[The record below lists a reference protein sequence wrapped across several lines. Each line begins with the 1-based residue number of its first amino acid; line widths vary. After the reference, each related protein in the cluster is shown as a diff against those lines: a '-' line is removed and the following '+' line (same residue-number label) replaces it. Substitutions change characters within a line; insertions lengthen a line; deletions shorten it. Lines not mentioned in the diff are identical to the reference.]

1 MRAKSRTLESPGGGE
16 SRSTDLTRPP
26 RRWFRQDG
34 GTIYGLGRV
43 AERGEAVVVGQPSQR
58 LLFELTRP
66 LGGDAE
72 LLAGV
77 AEAQRGCAAE
87 AVAKLEYLAL
97 ALVKNAQRRLD
108 LAGHRLVDRL
118 LLRTGDLACHQVSE
132 GRLRA
137 IADRLVEARDDVGQ
151 RPDVC
156 DLLGLQLDRFGQLL
170 DRGLAAQTD
179 REITLGASNLALAL
193 TDVRRKPDR
202 TAGVGQTALDRLTD
216 PERCVSR
223 ELEALAPV
231 ELLGGTDEPHDP
243 LLDEVVERQTLPA
256 VAAGHVD
263 HEPQVRSD
271 HPILRVEIAALDAL
285 RELDLLC
292 GCEQRILRGLLE
304 EELQRLQVAGQ
315 LLLLGIG
322 GRVMQALDLS
332 ALRLAGLHAAA
343 ESVLLLS
350 VAVRLYPFLLISGWF
365 IRHESHKAL
374 LMVRPVKR
382 AVVTRA
388 PHLC

>member
-1 MRAKSRTLESPGGGE
+1 MRREPGLPRRPGC
-16 SRSTDLTRPP
+16 SRSVYDC
-26 RRWFRQDG
+26 
-34 GTIYGLGRV
+34 LGRV
-43 AERGEAVVVGQPSQR
+43 AQRGERIVVRQPSQR

-66 LGGDAE
+66 LGADAE

-77 AEAQRGCAAE
+77 AQAQRGTAAQ
-87 AVAKLEYLAL
+87 AVAELDDLAL
-97 ALVKNAQRRLD
+97 ALVKNAQRGLD
-108 LAGHRLVDRL
+108 LAGHRLIDRL

-132 GRLRA
+132 GRLRPV
-137 IADRLVEARDDVGQ
+137 ADRLVEARDDVGQ

-156 DLLGLQLDRFGQLL
+156 DLFRLELDCLGQLL

-179 REITLGASNLALAL
+179 REITLGAGDLALAL

-202 TAGVGQTALDRLTD
+202 TAGVGQSTLDRLAN
-216 PERCVSR
+216 PERGVSR

-243 LLDEVVERQTLPA
+243 LLNEVVERQTLPA

-285 RELDLLC
+285 GELDLLC
-292 GCEQRILRGLLE
+292 GREQRILGGLLE
-304 EELQRLQVAGQ
+304 EQLQRLEVAGQ
-315 LLLLGIG
+315 LFLLRLLLR
-322 GRVMQALDLS
+322 GRLMQALDLS
-332 ALRLAGLHAAA
+332 ALSGLPAAHAAS

-350 VAVRLYPFLLISGWF
+350 IAVRLYPFPS
-365 IRHESHKAL
+365 
-374 LMVRPVKR
+374 P
-382 AVVTRA
+382 
-388 PHLC
+388 

>member
-1 MRAKSRTLESPGGGE
+1 MRREPGLPRRPGC
-16 SRSTDLTRPP
+16 SRSFYDC
-26 RRWFRQDG
+26 
-34 GTIYGLGRV
+34 LGCV
-43 AERGEAVVVGQPSQR
+43 AQRGERIVVRQPPQR

-77 AEAQRGCAAE
+77 AEAQRGTAAQ
-87 AVAKLEYLAL
+87 AVAKLEHVAL
-97 ALVKNAQRRLD
+97 TLMKNAQRRLD
-108 LAGHRLVDRL
+108 LAGHRLLDRL

-132 GRLRA
+132 SRLRTV
-137 IADRLVEARDDVGQ
+137 ADRLVEAGDDIGQ
-151 RPDVC
+151 RPDVG
-156 DLLGLQLDRFGQLL
+156 DFLGLQLDCLGQLL

-179 REITLGASNLALAL
+179 REITLGASDLALAL

-202 TAGVGQTALDRLTD
+202 TAGVGQTALDRLSD

-263 HEPQVRSD
+263 QKPQVRSD
-271 HPILRVEIAALDAL
+271 HPILRIEIAALDAL
-285 RELDLLC
+285 GELDLLC
-292 GCEQRILRGLLE
+292 GCEQRILGGLLE
-304 EELQRLQVAGQ
+304 EELQRFEIAGQ
-315 LLLLGIG
+315 LLLLCIR
-322 GRVMQALDLS
+322 GRVMQPLDLS
-332 ALRLAGLHAAA
+332 AVSSLPAAHAAS

-350 VAVRLYPFLLISGWF
+350 VAVRLYPFP
-365 IRHESHKAL
+365 SHKL
-374 LMVRPVKR
+374 VLHETPV
-382 AVVTRA
+382 
-388 PHLC
+388 P